1 MKNYFDFE
9 EISIFNKDFKLKYLV
24 YINEIN

>member
-9 EISIFNKDFKLKYLV
+9 EILIFNKDFKLKYLV